1 MSDTFES
8 DFCHVQYLKKDHV
21 VLLRWKSACH
31 HDDYRQPT
39 SYALERLQEHEGS
52 SFVIDA
58 RDSFEDHKDDVDWAF
73 TELLPAMSKTECK
86 NVIFIMNPVNLIED
100 EMDMWTREFSKYF
113 TCRRVST
120 YAEALKHLDNGRD

>member
-8 DFCHVQYLKKDHV
+8 DYSHVQYLKKDHV
-21 VLLRWKSACH
+21 VLLRWKNACH

-39 SYALERLQEHEGS
+39 CFALERLKEHEGAD
-52 SFVIDA
+52 FVIDA
-58 RDSFEDHKDDVDWAF
+58 RDGFEDHKDDVEWAF
-73 TELLPAMSKTECK
+73 TELLPAMSHTACK

-113 TCRRVST
+113 TCKRVPS
-120 YAEALKHLDNGRD
+120 YADALAFLHTNRA